1 MPKLL
6 VVFGSTGQQG
16 GALIDHVLSTPSL
29 SSEFTIRGTTRDASK
44 ATARALKDKGVE
56 IVEADLNDGKT
67 LAKAVAGAHTVF
79 GMTNCEWS
87 LIRAPLNRYR
97 DYILTAYLAH
107 TVWDE
112 GSVEVEIN
120 QGKAIADA
128 SVAAGVT
135 QLIWSSLPNVT
146 RMSDGE
152 HGLAHFDS
160 KAAVEEYIRCLD
172 IRSTFFMPA
181 WFMQNH
187 LSIMP
192 LVKSNDGSYAF
203 QQPWPPETRIP
214 LIDIRDTGKF
224 LAPVL
229 ANPNK
234 YHGKCLTCATAFHT
248 PIEMA
253 ETWSKVLGK
262 TVKLQQTTEA
272 DSYAVPFT
280 EEQRKVIKDAST
292 LMTKYEYFGPTGNAD
307 LDWTLEQLTDKPKT
321 WEEFVCDYKSSF
333 LQ

>member
-79 GMTNCEWS
+79 GMTNF
-87 LIRAPLNRYR
+87 
-97 DYILTAYLAH
+97 
-107 TVWDE
+107 WDE

>member
-1 MPKLL
+1 MAIPT
-6 VVFGSTGQQG
+6 ST
-16 GALIDHVLSTPSL
+16 
-29 SSEFTIRGTTRDASK
+29 
-44 ATARALKDKGVE
+44 
-56 IVEADLNDGKT
+56 N
-67 LAKAVAGAHTVF
+67 LAA
-79 GMTNCEWS
+79 
-87 LIRAPLNRYR
+87 
-97 DYILTAYLAH
+97 
-107 TVWDE
+107 
-112 GSVEVEIN
+112 
-120 QGKAIADA
+120 Q
-128 SVAAGVT
+128 
-135 QLIWSSLPNVT
+135 
-146 RMSDGE
+146 
-152 HGLAHFDS
+152 
-160 KAAVEEYIRCLD
+160 
-172 IRSTFFMPA
+172 
-181 WFMQNH
+181 
-187 LSIMP
+187 
-192 LVKSNDGSYAF
+192 SNDGSYAF
-203 QQPWPPETRIP
+203 QPPWPPETRIP

>member
-44 ATARALKDKGVE
+44 ATARALQDKGVE
-56 IVEADLNDGKT
+56 IVKANLNDGKT

-79 GMTNCEWS
+79 GMTN
-87 LIRAPLNRYR
+87 Y
-97 DYILTAYLAH
+97 
-107 TVWDE
+107 E
-112 GSVEVEIN
+112 GSVEVGIN
-120 QGKAIADA
+120 QSKAIADA

-146 RMSDGE
+146 KMSDGE

-160 KAAVEEYIRCLD
+160 KAVVEEYIRCLD

-192 LVKSNDGSYAF
+192 LVKSNAGSYAF

-229 ANPNK
+229 GNPNK
-234 YHGKCLTCATAFHT
+234 YHGKRLTCATAFYT

-262 TVKLQQTTEA
+262 IVTLQQTTEA

-307 LDWTLEQLTDKPKT
+307 LDWTLEQLTDKPVT